1 MNYHILLTGSTG
13 LLGRYLLKDL
23 LLADV
28 AVAVLV
34 RPTRRETSD
43 ERVEAL
49 MGTWE
54 SKLGRNLPRPV
65 VLSGNISEPELGLEQ
80 AGVEWVKE
88 NCDTMLHNA
97 ASLTFQSTDSE
108 GEPWRSNI
116 LGTQNVL
123 ELCRKTE
130 IRDFHHV
137 STAYVAG
144 KRHGRVYEAELDVG
158 QNPGNDYETSKIKAE
173 KLVHAADFLAPPTF
187 HRPAIIIGDS
197 QTGFT
202 TTFHGFYAA
211 LRLGHTL
218 VNSPEITER
227 GEDEF
232 ERTRLTLNGD
242 ESKNFV
248 PVDWVS
254 AVMTHVIMSPEH
266 HGKTYHLT
274 PRKPVT
280 TRMIRDVLEDTY
292 SFWATEFSGSG
303 ELENPTEIERL
314 FYEHIQVY
322 NSYWRDD
329 PVFDTTNTE
338 AAAPHLPCPDVD
350 QEMLKRLS
358 KVAIDMNFR
367 WKDESVELPIDV
379 AQS

>member
-1 MNYHILLTGSTG
+1 MMNYHILLTGATG

-23 LLADV
+23 LLAD
-28 AVAVLV
+28 ASVAVLV
-34 RPTRRETSD
+34 RPTRRETAD
-43 ERVEAL
+43 DRVAAL

-54 SKLGRNLPRPV
+54 SKLGRSLPRPV
-65 VLSGNISEPELGLEQ
+65 VLSGDICDTDLGLDQ
-80 AGVEWVKE
+80 ASIGWIND
-88 NCDTMLHNA
+88 NCDAMLHNA
-97 ASLTFQSTDSE
+97 ASLTFQSTDNE

-116 LGTQNVL
+116 GGTENVL
-123 ELCRKTE
+123 ALCKKTG

-144 KRHGRVYEAELDVG
+144 TRHGRIYESELDVG
-158 QNPGNDYETSKIKAE
+158 QVPGNDYEKSKIQAE

-187 HRPAIIIGDS
+187 FRPAIIIGDS

-218 VNSPEITER
+218 VNSPEIQER
-227 GEDEF
+227 DEGEF

-254 AVMTHVIMSPEH
+254 AAMAHIITSAEF

-274 PRKPVT
+274 PRQSVT
-280 TRMIRDVLEDTY
+280 MRMIRNVLEDTY
-292 SFWATEFSGSG
+292 NFWATEFSGSG

-314 FYEHIQVY
+314 FYEHIQIY

-329 PVFDTTNTE
+329 PVFDTTNTD
-338 AAAPHLPCPDVD
+338 AAAPHLPCPEVD
-350 QEMLKRLS
+350 HEMLKRLS

-367 WKDESVELPIDV
+367 WKDERVKLPIDAV
-379 AQS
+379 